1 LMAGATGGL
10 KRLALEL
17 GGSAPV
23 LVFPDVDI
31 EDAAKQCVRAKF
43 RNSGQV
49 CISPSRFFVHET
61 IFECFLQ
68 AAEAAVQSL
77 VVGDGLTEG
86 VTLGPLVTEAGRDKV
101 ESFVQDAVS
110 KGAKVITGGRRPPA
124 LGRGFYYEPTV
135 LTGITSEMRVHSEE
149 VFGPVATLYRVSD
162 IDAAIELANGTEF
175 GLGAN
180 AWTSDEQ
187 ERERF
192 IGDLAAGMV
201 FIDGNVTSYSQLPFG
216 GVKNSGFGRELYYQG
231 IREFCNIKTVWIGQ
245 PAG

>member
-1 LMAGATGGL
+1 MLDTT
-10 KRLALEL
+10 
-17 GGSAPV
+17 
-23 LVFPDVDI
+23 DI
-31 EDAAKQCVRAKF
+31 
-43 RNSGQV
+43 
-49 CISPSRFFVHET
+49 
-61 IFECFLQ
+61 
-68 AAEAAVQSL
+68 
-77 VVGDGLTEG
+77 
-86 VTLGPLVTEAGRDKV
+86 GPLASEQQRDDV
-101 ESFVQDAVS
+101 EQLVADAVA
-110 KGAKVITGGRRPPA
+110 KGAKVLCGGAVPEGP
-124 LGRGFYYEPTV
+124 GFYYPPTV

-192 IGDLAAGMV
+192 IRDLAAGMV

-245 PAG
+245 PAS